1 MWYYVGDNPIY
12 IKHGMN
18 VMPKPMH
25 SNTILIN
32 HINPMKKQ
40 LEPTI
45 HIVVPWLK

>member
-1 MWYYVGDNPIY
+1 MWYSVGDNLVY

-18 VMPKPMH
+18 VMPETVD

-45 HIVVPWLK
+45 HIVVPC